1 MAESRVE
8 DLLETGVEQPVLP
21 MSEIEAILRGEHI
34 TPHSRIAELLLQYNP
49 SDILIEK
56 RITENGTYFATND
69 NADGYYKVVVDEYVP
84 RLILKQVTANGTYD
98 PSDDDADGY
107 SSIRVNLPL
116 EHQIGEVFNQNGLY
130 HVTPSQGYEGI
141 SRADIMVQVNPVLET
156 KTIDDNGTY
165 TPSQGYDGF
174 SSVTV
179 AVPKGSNANI
189 TLHCQGLGGGT
200 VTITA
205 TNSGQTYTHTNSI
218 ATDDED
224 TTFSNLEYVG
234 NWTVTNSKDSSTLTV
249 NNSAV
254 EADLKLLT
262 PSIPKMI
269 SATLPKGEVSCS
281 SSLDSNTYAL
291 FAVDKHMSDTGSQYY
306 GNPNIGWQGNDSAPW
321 IKYEFDEPVFFNKL
335 YFRLHSRWDSSW
347 ATNRSYTWMVE
358 GSNDDIT
365 YETVLANGDDTVTQ
379 NKSYNYWWIFD
390 LALNG
395 KKYKYLR
402 LSTNHTMYS
411 RDYWNENMLDLQLYS
426 DPNAVE
432 PITPADIH
440 IRCLG
445 VDGGT
450 VTITATDGSTTY
462 THTKSVTLADETVI
476 FDNLEYA
483 GNWTITNSKDGTTA
497 TVNNAFTEGNI
508 TLMVTKIPLMTS
520 ATTPYGECISSS
532 NNRGQDYW
540 RYLPFDG
547 QNGSINNDGADAWTN
562 QRGDNSPWIGYHFM
576 DSQGN
581 PIKVKMDKVWV
592 QGFCVIWG
600 YYATRTLYFE
610 GSNDGTNWETIG
622 PGKVFDFGF
631 NTRQSFEHEL
641 NGGKYEYFRIRFDAS
656 LNVVDSRWIFIERI
670 QVYAN
675 DFAPLP
681 TGALTATENGTY
693 DPEDYDLSAFSEVTV
708 NVPNSLKGALERTV
722 SVIDDSTLESIGPF
736 AFDGYTKLN
745 GSSENLTSVNFRN
758 ATSIGRA
765 AFNGCTSL
773 TNVDF
778 PKATS
783 INENAFNNCTSL
795 SKIDFPNL
803 LRIGISTF
811 QNCTSLDTLILR
823 TSDSITN
830 LANINAFN
838 NTPFASNGAGGTLYV
853 PQALISSYQSANN
866 WSTILSYPN
875 NQIKPI
881 EGSIYE

>member
-21 MSEIEAILRGEHI
+21 MSEIEAILRGESV

-84 RLILKQVTANGTYD
+84 RLILKQITANGTYD

-107 SSIRVNLPL
+107 SSITVNVQPLLERVGINIT
-116 EHQIGEVFNQNGLY
+116 ENGMSS
-130 HVTPSQGYEGI
+130 VRPDQGYDGLE
-141 SRADIMVQVNPVLET
+141 AVALNVNVQPPLET
-156 KTIDDNGTY
+156 KSIDDNGTY
-165 TPSQGYDGF
+165 TPSSGMYGF

-218 ATDDED
+218 TTDDED

-269 SATLPKGEVSCS
+269 SATLPKGEISCS
-281 SSLDSNTYAL
+281 SSLDDNTYAL

-306 GNPNIGWQGNDSAPW
+306 GNPNIGWLGNDSAPW

-358 GSNDDIT
+358 GSNDGIT
-365 YETVLANGDDTVTQ
+365 YETVLASGDDTVTQ
-379 NKSYNYWWIFD
+379 SKSYNYWWIFD

-450 VTITATDGSTTY
+450 VTITATDGGTTY
-462 THTKSVTLADETVI
+462 THTASVTLTDETVI
-476 FDNLEYA
+476 FDELEYA
-483 GNWTITNSKDGTTA
+483 GIWTVTNSKDATTA
-497 TVNNAFTEGNI
+497 TVDNTFIEGNI
-508 TLMVTKIPLMTS
+508 NI
-520 ATTPYGECISSS
+520 A
-532 NNRGQDYW
+532 
-540 RYLPFDG
+540 
-547 QNGSINNDGADAWTN
+547 
-562 QRGDNSPWIGYHFM
+562 
-576 DSQGN
+576 N
-581 PIKVKMDKVWV
+581 P
-592 QGFCVIWG
+592 
-600 YYATRTLYFE
+600 
-610 GSNDGTNWETIG
+610 N
-622 PGKVFDFGF
+622 
-631 NTRQSFEHEL
+631 
-641 NGGKYEYFRIRFDAS
+641 
-656 LNVVDSRWIFIERI
+656 
-670 QVYAN
+670 
-675 DFAPLP
+675 
-681 TGALTATENGTY
+681 
-693 DPEDYDLSAFSEVTV
+693 
-708 NVPNSLKGALERTV
+708 
-722 SVIDDSTLESIGPF
+722 
-736 AFDGYTKLN
+736 
-745 GSSENLTSVNFRN
+745 
-758 ATSIGRA
+758 
-765 AFNGCTSL
+765 
-773 TNVDF
+773 
-778 PKATS
+778 
-783 INENAFNNCTSL
+783 
-795 SKIDFPNL
+795 
-803 LRIGISTF
+803 
-811 QNCTSLDTLILR
+811 
-823 TSDSITN
+823 
-830 LANINAFN
+830 
-838 NTPFASNGAGGTLYV
+838 
-853 PQALISSYQSANN
+853 
-866 WSTILSYPN
+866 
-875 NQIKPI
+875 
-881 EGSIYE
+881 